1 MKKYTIVMAALLTT
15 AMLGACGSGAANDES
30 ATASSE
36 AATENASVE
45 ETANEAATTED
56 AATDAASTASS
67 LELKTDIKSVL
78 DYDLDKLV
86 TLGEYTGITL
96 ESVKAEVTDQQVED
110 SLKSSYS
117 ANPLMKDVTG
127 RAVQNGDT
135 VDINFEGKYADTLE
149 AFEGGTAENY
159 SLVIGSGSFID
170 GFEDGL
176 IGVNIGETVD
186 LNLTFPEDY
195 QAENLAGK
203 PVIFTVKVNGIK
215 AAEEEPSDEWVAS
228 LGLED
233 AKNLEEYTAH
243 LKAELETEAEEE
255 YKAALMNE
263 AVQVA
268 VENATVDEIPEQ
280 LYNRYYNMVYQSVD
294 SYVQQLSYLY
304 GVQTTVEEYV
314 SSLMQSNGL
323 TGTVDDYLS
332 DIINQQS
339 KRSMVVQAIANKE
352 NIEASEEEVDEL
364 IRTYYEA
371 YYSST
376 YDTFEAYKE
385 TLDIEQYR
393 ETVLTDKVAQFLVDN
408 DKKAAAN

>member
-1 MKKYTIVMAALLTT
+1 MKKYTIVMAVLLTT
-15 AMLGACGSGAANDES
+15 AMLGACGSGT
-30 ATASSE
+30 ATDGATEASSE
-36 AATENASVE
+36 AAAENSSA
-45 ETANEAATTED
+45 ETGATGD
-56 AATDAASTASS
+56 AATQDAASAASS
-67 LELKTDIKSVL
+67 LELKTDLKSVL
-78 DYDLDKLV
+78 DYDLEKMV
-86 TLGEYTGITL
+86 TLGEYKGLTL
-96 ESVKAEVTDQQVED
+96 ETVKTEITDQEVED
-110 SLKSSYS
+110 SLKSAYS
-117 ANPLMKDVTG
+117 ANPLKKDVTG
-127 RAVQNGDT
+127 RAVQDGDT

-186 LNLTFPEDY
+186 LDLTFPEDY

-215 AAEEEPSDEWVAS
+215 VADEEPSDEWVES
-228 LGLED
+228 LNLED
-233 AKNLEEYTAH
+233 AKTLDEYRAH
-243 LKAELETEAEEE
+243 LKTELQADADEE
-255 YKAALMNE
+255 YKASLMNE
-263 AVQVA
+263 AVQAA
-268 VENATVDEIPEQ
+268 VENATVDEVPEQ
-280 LYNRYYNMVYQSVD
+280 LYNRYYNMVYQSVN
-294 SYVQQLSYLY
+294 SYVQQMYYTY

-314 SSLMQSNGL
+314 SSLMKSNGL

-352 NIEASEEEVDEL
+352 NIEVSEEEVDEL

-376 YDTFEAYKE
+376 YDTFEKYKE
-385 TLDIEQYR
+385 TLDTEQYR

-408 DKKAAAN
+408 DTVAAAQ

>member
-45 ETANEAATTED
+45 ETGNEAAT
-56 AATDAASTASS
+56 TDAASTASS

-176 IGVNIGETVD
+176 VGVNIGETVD

-268 VENATVDEIPEQ
+268 VENGTVDEIPEQ